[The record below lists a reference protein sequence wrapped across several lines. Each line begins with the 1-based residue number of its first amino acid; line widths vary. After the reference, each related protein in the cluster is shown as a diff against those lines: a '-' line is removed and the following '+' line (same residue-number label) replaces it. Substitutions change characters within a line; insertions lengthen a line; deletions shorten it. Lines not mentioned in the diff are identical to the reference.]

1 MPNIQTPYDIGQ
13 IIKSR
18 RKQLGW
24 DQAQLADKIGVSRQ
38 WIINI
43 EQGKPRAE
51 IGLILRA
58 LHALELPVF
67 IGQINTDSTSKNM
80 PDFDIVLEDTK
91 NEQAKHALA
100 LKVPAERLND
110 FLAIQNKIDA
120 TPSLIKILAN
130 HESIMS
136 SESLIEAWA
145 AQTNLVYPESFKNL
159 VYAQENLV
167 PSSEELKK
175 VPPAQRKKEK
185 IKK

>member
-13 IIKSR
+13 TIKSR

-67 IGQINTDSTSKNM
+67 IGKINAQTPLENM
-80 PDFDIVLEDTK
+80 PDIDKIIEEAK
-91 NEQAKHALA
+91 N
-100 LKVPAERLND
+100 
-110 FLAIQNKIDA
+110 QNKINFLEYPKSMPKMQKVMEPVKGILD
-120 TPSLIKILAN
+120 SEGDLKKILDN
-130 HESIMS
+130 PPS
-136 SESLIEAWA
+136 
-145 AQTNLVYPESFKNL
+145 QNLKDLLQSQRE
-159 VYAQENLV
+159 
-167 PSSEELKK
+167 
-175 VPPAQRKKEK
+175 QRKS
-185 IKK
+185 KK